1 VAARDGRRPGQGPR
15 WAAAA
20 TVPGPTRAA
29 PSTVNRGKKT
39 RSEGGSVG
47 HTGWLGGLQP
57 RATGAIAGSRLSG
70 RLPIGKFEMLAG
82 ASGRIFAGIPVGW
95 NVGTAGAPSESGT
108 LPLRLA
114 AASEDSWGRWQ
125 LGVCQL
131 LVASS
136 SRFDGIGHVGVPA
149 DGSGSGFSSRTGY
162 AKSSAI
168 SRCRFCDALACT
180 CGSTE

>member
-1 VAARDGRRPGQGPR
+1 ME
-15 WAAAA
+15 
-20 TVPGPTRAA
+20 
-29 PSTVNRGKKT
+29 KT